1 MFGNGTMAE
10 RPRVS
15 QPPPDP
21 APSDGAA
28 PDFRPN
34 EQLLLAGQK
43 IAALGSWEVDLRSG
57 AMVVTPQL
65 RRLFGWTPAH
75 VPALASMAF
84 AVHPDDRARLEAW
97 LADASVGAPLAS
109 GCLFRVVRAHG
120 DVTYLHTRG
129 AVALV
134 EEGKPVRLAG
144 TVQDVSDLV
153 AEEQSLREDARVDRG
168 MFEHATWGIFQTTE
182 SGHYLAANP
191 ALARMYGYA
200 SSEELLAGL
209 TDIGRQLYVDPRRR
223 DEFVR
228 LMKEDGAVSG
238 FESQIYRRDGAVIW
252 ISESCREVRT
262 ALGRL
267 LYYEGTVEEITRR
280 KRAEEELKVAKE
292 QAEAANGAKS
302 SFLANMSHELRTPLN
317 VVVGFA
323 EILQGELFGPLGDR
337 RYLDYVGNISA
348 SAKHLL
354 SVINNILDLAKIEA
368 GQLSLDE
375 QEVDIGNIMAICQRL
390 VADQA
395 RRAGLEFELS
405 PPESEIAVRADPTKI
420 KQILLNLLSN
430 AIKFTPAG
438 KRVSLSARRAN
449 GGAIELKVADQG
461 IGMSAEEAV
470 TALKPFQ
477 QIDNRLTRRYEGTG
491 LGLTLTKS
499 LVELHGG
506 RLTIESVPGE
516 GTIVTVSLPPW
527 LVIARPVRAG

>member
-1 MFGNGTMAE
+1 MSERTSIGPTPGDGPASEHGVAE
-10 RPRVS
+10 PRPS
-15 QPPPDP
+15 
-21 APSDGAA
+21 
-28 PDFRPN
+28 

-57 AMVVTPQL
+57 VMIATPQL
-65 RRLFGWTPAH
+65 RRLFGW
-75 VPALASMAF
+75 VPSHAPTLASMAF
-84 AVHPDDRARLEAW
+84 AVHPDDRTRLEEW
-97 LADASVGAPLAS
+97 LAHAEAGAPPAA
-109 GCLFRVVRAHG
+109 GCVFRVVRAHG

-129 AVALV
+129 TVALV
-134 EEGKPVRLAG
+134 EDGKPAKLAG
-144 TVQDVSDLV
+144 TVQDVTDLV
-153 AEEQSLREDARVDRG
+153 AEEQNLRDDARVDRG

-182 SGHYLAANP
+182 NGHYLAANP

-200 SSEELLAGL
+200 SPEELLAGL

-228 LMKEDGAVSG
+228 LMKEKGAVSG
-238 FESQIYRRDGAVIW
+238 FESQIYRRDGVAIW

-292 QAEAANGAKS
+292 QAEAANTAKS

-323 EILQGELFGPLGDR
+323 EILQGELFGPLGDA
-337 RYLDYVGNISA
+337 RYRDYAANIAA

-354 SVINNILDLAKIEA
+354 GVINNILDLAKIEA
-368 GQLSLDE
+368 GQLALDE
-375 QEVDIGNIMAICQRL
+375 QEVDIGNIVAISARL
-390 VADQA
+390 VADAA
-395 RRAGLEFELS
+395 RHGGLALEVFG
-405 PPESEIAVRADPTKI
+405 PESEIAVRADPTKL

-438 KRVSLSARRAN
+438 RRVTLSARRAN
-449 GGAIELKVADQG
+449 GGAVELRVADQG
-461 IGMSAEEAV
+461 IGMTADETI
-470 TALKPFQ
+470 TALQPFQ

-491 LGLTLTKS
+491 LGLTVTKS

-516 GTIVTVSLPPW
+516 GTIVTATLPPW
-527 LVIARPVRAG
+527 LVIQRAAGTP